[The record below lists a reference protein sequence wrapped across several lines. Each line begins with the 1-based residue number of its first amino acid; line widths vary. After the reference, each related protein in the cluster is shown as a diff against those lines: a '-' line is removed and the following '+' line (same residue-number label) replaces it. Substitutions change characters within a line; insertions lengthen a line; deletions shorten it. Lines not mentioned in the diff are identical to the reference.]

1 MFWVFASCH
10 TVSLLVP
17 SVLPNKQQIAA
28 GGGGGG
34 SWLFFSGKQ
43 SEMLPSDGAA
53 TLTKPEMRASS
64 WPGEVNVF
72 PLCIPHV
79 SS

>member
-34 SWLFFSGKQ
+34 EL
-43 SEMLPSDGAA
+43 A
-53 TLTKPEMRASS
+53 
-64 WPGEVNVF
+64 VF
-72 PLCIPHV
+72 LWEAV
-79 SS
+79 